1 MDQIIG
7 IAASVGVVLGLT
19 LHFARQKR
27 IADRYEK
34 TIRTEL
40 LANGSLSLPELVV
53 RLGLKDGFLNRGK
66 VMNVLQPLVARGE
79 LVQEEPPGTTM
90 RTRLSV
96 LRFKIPTS
104 A

>member
-34 TIRTEL
+34 R
-40 LANGSLSLPELVV
+40 
-53 RLGLKDGFLNRGK
+53 F
-66 VMNVLQPLVARGE
+66 
-79 LVQEEPPGTTM
+79 EP
-90 RTRLSV
+90 SC
-96 LRFKIPTS
+96 
-104 A
+104 